1 MGNKIKI
8 VDSTG
13 KPINVDDTNKVKKIK
28 KYIGDNIWNI
38 LGIGISTCITLGSL
52 INIFVSANYSRDC
65 SEYYGI
71 DEKYFNG
78 SLIFQNKMIFLVATI
93 ILLVYPFIFNYINL
107 KLKSKVYVLLS
118 FLVTV
123 YLLFMQ
129 NLTYTVNFIDSVKCE
144 WLITIIDNNVTIIVF
159 LISDIVLA
167 YFFILR
173 NYLKKDKPVMKLG
186 KIVFALVLGIYLF
199 DTSIGVTLA
208 LNRQISDKKFYE
220 VIDNN
225 KVVITTYEG
234 RFLVMDCDVQGE
246 ILYIEKGKYSFI
258 EITGVDIEYHE
269 YEDVQC
275 E

>member
-1 MGNKIKI
+1 MDNKI
-8 VDSTG
+8 VDSVG
-13 KPINVDDTNKVKKIK
+13 KPINVDDTNKTKKIK

-38 LGIGISTCITLGSL
+38 LEIGIGACITLGNL
-52 INIFVSANYSRDC
+52 INIFVSVNYSRVC

-71 DEKYFNG
+71 DEKYFTD
-78 SLIFQNKMIFLVATI
+78 SRIFQHKVIFLVYAI
-93 ILLVYPFIFNYINL
+93 VLMVYPFVSNYINL
-107 KLKSKVYVLLS
+107 KLKSKVYVVWS
-118 FLVTV
+118 FLATV
-123 YLLFMQ
+123 FLLFMQ
-129 NLTYTVNFIDSVKCE
+129 NLTYTANFINSAKCE
-144 WLITIIDNNVTIIVF
+144 WLITIIDNKVTIIVF

-173 NYLKKDKPVMKLG
+173 NYFKKDKPLMKLG

-199 DTSIGVTLA
+199 DTSIGISLF
-208 LNRQISDKKFYE
+208 LNSQISDKRSYE

-225 KVVITTYEG
+225 KVVITIYGE

-275 E
+275 K